1 VTQPHVLVPLLQGF
15 EEIEAITIIDV
26 LRRAD
31 ITVTTASD
39 QAGPVAGAH
48 DILVTADAAL
58 GAVRGDQF
66 QMIALPGGMPG
77 SKHLAEHPRVQAL
90 LGEIADAGGYTAA
103 ICAAPMALAAA
114 GLHQGKTVT
123 CYPGFQTHL
132 EGGRFTEDRVV
143 VDGTMV
149 TSRGPGT
156 ALEFALTLVS
166 LLRDGDVAGALAKG
180 LLVA

>member
-1 VTQPHVLVPLLQGF
+1 MTQPHVLVPLLEGF

-39 QAGPVAGAH
+39 KAGPVAGAH
-48 DILVTADAAL
+48 GIDVVAEAAL
-58 GAVRGDQF
+58 GDLRASQF

-77 SKHLAEHPRVQAL
+77 SQHLADHARVQAL

-114 GLHQGKTVT
+114 GLHQGKSVT
-123 CYPGFQTHL
+123 CYPGFQSHL
-132 EGGRFTEDRVV
+132 QGGCYTEDSVV
-143 VDGTMV
+143 VDGTV
-149 TSRGPGT
+149 ITSRGPGT
-156 ALEFALTLVS
+156 ALAFALTLVS
-166 LLRDGDVAGALAKG
+166 LLRDGDVAGTLARG
-180 LLVA
+180 MLVA